1 MVKLKVERIVGS
13 GMRVFPW
20 DQQQVSHR
28 IDASSLQH
36 NRLPCEKNSGDRR
49 SDLRTLIAATD

>member
-1 MVKLKVERIVGS
+1 MVNIKIERIVRS

-20 DQQQVSHR
+20 DQQQMSHR
-28 IDASSLQH
+28 IDASRLQH

-49 SDLRTLIAATD
+49 SDLRTLVGATD